1 MLNNFLKNYFTF
13 SRRERNSIIILLAI
27 VLLLIIANLMLPL
40 LINNQ
45 EYNYKEYESELLD
58 FERSIESHNSKKLN
72 TVNTNKQENKD
83 DIHQL
88 FRFNPNTVNENELAK
103 LGFSKFVIRNFIKY
117 RTNGGFFYRK
127 EDLLKIYGMDT
138 SFYNSLVSCICFERD
153 GLQELPEEKNNN
165 YNAIDDHELININMA
180 DTSLLTESLG
190 LEKKLSERTIKYRN
204 LLGGYS
210 DKNQF
215 NEIYGITEAQYG
227 LLAANVF
234 IDTTLIRKI
243 NINQVNK
250 QILAKHP
257 YLNNYYAKAIT
268 EYKEYAGEIKKI
280 NELSVNNILP
290 ERIYLRIRPYLS
302 VN

>member
-1 MLNNFLKNYFTF
+1 
-13 SRRERNSIIILLAI
+13 
-27 VLLLIIANLMLPL
+27 MLPL
-40 LINNQ
+40 LINNR

-58 FERSIESHNSKKLN
+58 FERSIKSHNSKKPN

-83 DIHQL
+83 NINQL
-88 FRFNPNTVNENELAK
+88 FRFDPNTVNENELAK
-103 LGFSKFVIRNFIKY
+103 LGFGKHVIRNIIKY
-117 RTNGGFFYRK
+117 RSNGGFFYRK

-138 SFYNSLVSCICFERD
+138 SFYNSLVTCIYVERG

-165 YNAIDDHELININMA
+165 YNAIDDHELININRA
-180 DTSLLTESLG
+180 DTSLLTGSLG
-190 LEKKLSERTIKYRN
+190 LERKLSERTIRYRN

-210 DKNQF
+210 DKSQF
-215 NEIYGITEAQYG
+215 NEIYGITKVQCG

-243 NINQVNK
+243 NINHVNE
-250 QILAKHP
+250 QNLAKHP
-257 YLNNYYAKAIT
+257 YLNDYYAKAIT
-268 EYKEYAGEIKKI
+268 KYKEYAGEIKKI